1 MGKSI
6 YNQNIF
12 VNLLKAAEQYSKDD
26 NRYYIMQKNAY
37 AYRKRILWEDYPEY
51 LKSELT
57 ERGLLKKE
65 YDIESLRKLLKENEI
80 KFFPWANIEKLIT
93 LCKDNNLIEA

>member
-37 AYRKRILWEDYPEY
+37 DYRKRIL
-51 LKSELT
+51 
-57 ERGLLKKE
+57 
-65 YDIESLRKLLKENEI
+65 
-80 KFFPWANIEKLIT
+80 
-93 LCKDNNLIEA
+93 